1 MYQLP
6 ILNHDPVSLLNKPK
20 LQVLQLAPK
29 EGTPELCLLLE
40 RRETIVR
47 DDDNN
52 VIEAQLSFHYQE
64 MYPARSEPLG
74 GEFCGSYVANLGD
87 LGPHVSLTSRSL
99 TAGAVY
105 IDPAAW
111 RGRHLGTY
119 LMDSIV
125 DAMRRW
131 PTAHVNTIHLLEG
144 QADGENKLRRNRF
157 YEQFNIQ
164 FAYHD
169 DECEVGESLPMLVR
183 DLCRSNAWNGH
194 VKEMPLVQHLKEREN
209 ERRMN
214 AHRQRE
220 DTFRIEALTRDQA
233 AFTTH
238 PFLRAAKLTWW
249 RLGDRLPALFIIVF
263 TGIALYYSLT

>member
-6 ILNHDPVSLLNKPK
+6 ILNHDPLSLLDKPK
-20 LQVLQLAPK
+20 LQVLLLAPK
-29 EGTPELCLLLE
+29 EDAPELCLLLE

-52 VIEAQLSFHYQE
+52 VIEAKLSFHYQE
-64 MYPARSEPLG
+64 MYPTGAEPLG
-74 GEFCGSYVANLGD
+74 GEFCESCAANKGNM
-87 LGPHVSLTSRSL
+87 GGTVSLTSRSL
-99 TAGAVY
+99 IGGAVY
-105 IDPAAW
+105 IDPAVW
-111 RGRHLGTY
+111 RGRRLGTY

-131 PTAHVNTIHLLEG
+131 PAAHVNTIHLLKE
-144 QADGENKLRRNRF
+144 QADDENKLRRNRF

-164 FAYHD
+164 FAYQD
-169 DECEVGESLPMLVR
+169 DECEVGESLPMLVK
-183 DLCRSNAWNGH
+183 DLYRSNAWNGH
-194 VKEMPLVQHLKEREN
+194 VKEKPLVQHLKEREN

-220 DTFRIEALTRDQA
+220 DTYRIEALVRDQA
-233 AFTTH
+233 AFTAH

-249 RLGDRLPALFIIVF
+249 RLGDRLPTLLTIVF